1 MNIVMLNGSW
11 LCLLFLTA
19 YASRGDAGAMM
30 LDAYYLAVSETDPC
44 VRECMLALLE
54 SVRIKYVT
62 AECFLI
68 FEPYSLSCGRHG

>member
-1 MNIVMLNGSW
+1 MFGFSSGILMNMSDDERQLAVSVISD
-11 LCLLFLTA
+11 CLRQ
-19 YASRGDAGAMM
+19 SGGDSGKMM

-62 AECFLI
+62 A
-68 FEPYSLSCGRHG
+68 

>member
-1 MNIVMLNGSW
+1 MNMSDAERQLVVSVISD
-11 LCLLFLTA
+11 CLRQ
-19 YASRGDAGAMM
+19 SEGDSGKMM

-62 AECFLI
+62 
-68 FEPYSLSCGRHG
+68 G